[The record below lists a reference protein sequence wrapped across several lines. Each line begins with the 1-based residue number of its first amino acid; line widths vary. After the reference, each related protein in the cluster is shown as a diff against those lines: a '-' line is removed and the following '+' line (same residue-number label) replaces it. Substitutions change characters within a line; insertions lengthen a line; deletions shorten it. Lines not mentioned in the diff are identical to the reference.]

1 MMSRVAK
8 ADPGNA
14 GWQRDL
20 AVTYSTVADVLKVQ
34 GKLREALN
42 SYQASLA
49 IMARLA
55 KADLGN
61 AGWQRD
67 LSVTYVRLA
76 DFYRKSGRNSDAR
89 KALATA
95 RVIMARLVAQ
105 YPQQAKLKQEFAWF
119 DAEAER

>member
-1 MMSRVAK
+1 MTPELIATLCDH
-8 ADPGNA
+8 AQGNPRALMNIA
-14 GWQRDL
+14 GELLAIAAQR
-20 AVTYSTVADVLKVQ
+20 
-34 GKLREALN
+34 
-42 SYQASLA
+42 YQASLA

-76 DFYRKSGRNSDAR
+76 DFYKKSGRNSDAR